1 MNLER
6 RVTELEQTRGGDVIT
21 LKMLDGGTRRIN
33 SKRLL
38 SMVCEVGRGEI
49 KADTQ
54 LVLDS
59 VSDDCSETG
68 NGYMTQVI
76 RIAAGGAAQVEAELD
91 SAEGNGGRIQ

>member
-1 MNLER
+1 MR
-6 RVTELEQTRGGDVIT
+6 
-21 LKMLDGGTRRIN
+21 DGSVRTVS

-59 VSDDCSETG
+59 VSDDCAETG
-68 NGYMTQVI
+68 NGRMTEAI
-76 RIAAGGAAQVEAELD
+76 RIAAFGRVQVEAELD
-91 SAEGNGGRIQ
+91 SAEGTEVTIQ